1 MTTAIRSVVGKLGS
15 KYSSCCHSKGRTVA
29 NMVRVGDFQIRSSV
43 VSNYNIDR
51 DVLFSI
57 SKPPPS
63 YGYSS
68 RHPFLFG
75 NHHKKAPPVL
85 HLEYF
90 KWPGGLAGNHRVA
103 PYSMDNPNTIALAI
117 FAVREYNKEKN
128 AKLRLVRVLRAW
140 YKCSGASISYFFK
153 MEAVDK
159 GVVKVYQALVFVRS
173 RETVLRLFGL
183 LNVDNGSLLKLIFK
197 RPTTPCEGPYECIDG
212 NSSYTFFFMIYGT
225 FKCTDWHECFI
236 VISTAQRYMKMKIP
250 RKTSRNCLEEE
261 TLSTLLHVSPLR

>member
-15 KYSSCCHSKGRTVA
+15 KYSSCCHSKGRAVA

-75 NHHKKAPPVL
+75 NHHKKALPVL
-85 HLEYF
+85 QYF
-90 KWPGGLAGNHRVA
+90 KSPGGFGGGHRVA

-117 FAVREYNKEKN
+117 FAVKEYNKEKN
-128 AKLRLVRVLRAW
+128 AKLQLVRVLRAW
-140 YKCSGASISYFFK
+140 YRCTGGSISYFFT
-153 MEAVDK
+153 MEAVYK

-173 RETVLRLFGL
+173 RERELRLFGL
-183 LNVDNGSLLKLIFK
+183 LNVDNGSLLKLIVK
-197 RPTTPCEGPYECIDG
+197 GPTRSYEGLSAYIDP
-212 NSSYTFFFMIYGT
+212 
-225 FKCTDWHECFI
+225 WH
-236 VISTAQRYMKMKIP
+236 VKKKIP

-261 TLSTLLHVSPLR
+261 ILSTLLHMSPLR

>member
-1 MTTAIRSVVGKLGS
+1 MTTTIRSMVGKLGS
-15 KYSSCCHSKGRTVA
+15 KYSSCCHSKGRAVA

-43 VSNYNIDR
+43 VSNYNIDC

-57 SKPPPS
+57 SKPPSS

-85 HLEYF
+85 HLQYF
-90 KWPGGLAGNHRVA
+90 KLPREVGGGHRVA
-103 PYSMDNPNTIALAI
+103 PCFMDNPNAIALAI
-117 FAVREYNKEKN
+117 FAVKEYNKEKN
-128 AKLRLVRVLRAW
+128 AKLQLVRVLRAW
-140 YKCSGASISYFFK
+140 YRCNGASNSYFFK

-173 RETVLRLFGL
+173 RERELRLFGL
-183 LNVDNGSLLKLIFK
+183 LNFDNGSLLKLIFK
-197 RPTTPCEGPYECIDG
+197 RPTTPCQGPYECID
-212 NSSYTFFFMIYGT
+212 
-225 FKCTDWHECFI
+225 
-236 VISTAQRYMKMKIP
+236 QRYMKMKIP

-261 TLSTLLHVSPLR
+261 MLSTLLHMSPLR

>member
-1 MTTAIRSVVGKLGS
+1 MIELGEEERHMTTAIRSVVGKLGN

-57 SKPPPS
+57 SKPPTS

-140 YKCSGASISYFFK
+140 YKCSGASISYFFT

-159 GVVKVYQALVFVRS
+159 GVVKVFQALVFSRS
-173 RETVLRLFGL
+173 CERELRLFGL
-183 LNVDNGSLLKLIFK
+183 LNVDNGSLLKLIVK
-197 RPTTPCEGPYECIDG
+197 GPTKPYEGLSACI
-212 NSSYTFFFMIYGT
+212 
-225 FKCTDWHECFI
+225 
-236 VISTAQRYMKMKIP
+236 AQRYKKMKIP

-261 TLSTLLHVSPLR
+261 TLSTLLHVSPLQ

>member
-1 MTTAIRSVVGKLGS
+1 MIELGEEERHMTTAIRSVVGKLGS
-15 KYSSCCHSKGRTVA
+15 KYSPCCHSKGRTVA

-90 KWPGGLAGNHRVA
+90 KSPRV
-103 PYSMDNPNTIALAI
+103 SMILP
-117 FAVREYNKEKN
+117 FASN
-128 AKLRLVRVLRAW
+128 AE
-140 YKCSGASISYFFK
+140 
-153 MEAVDK
+153 M
-159 GVVKVYQALVFVRS
+159 
-173 RETVLRLFGL
+173 
-183 LNVDNGSLLKLIFK
+183 
-197 RPTTPCEGPYECIDG
+197 
-212 NSSYTFFFMIYGT
+212 
-225 FKCTDWHECFI
+225 
-236 VISTAQRYMKMKIP
+236 ISTFMVLLRILTQLLSYCV
-250 RKTSRNCLEEE
+250 CL
-261 TLSTLLHVSPLR
+261 

>member
-15 KYSSCCHSKGRTVA
+15 KYSSCCHSKGRAVA

-75 NHHKKAPPVL
+75 NHHKKALPVL
-85 HLEYF
+85 QYCRSPRGF
-90 KWPGGLAGNHRVA
+90 GGGHRVA

-117 FAVREYNKEKN
+117 FAVKEYNKEKN
-128 AKLRLVRVLRAW
+128 AKLQLVTVLRAW
-140 YKCSGASISYFFK
+140 YRCTGGSISYFFT
-153 MEAVDK
+153 MEAVYK

-173 RETVLRLFGL
+173 RQRELRLFGL
-183 LNVDNGSLLKLIFK
+183 LNVDNGSLLKLIVK
-197 RPTTPCEGPYECIDG
+197 GPTTSYEGLSACIDPWQV
-212 NSSYTFFFMIYGT
+212 
-225 FKCTDWHECFI
+225 K
-236 VISTAQRYMKMKIP
+236 KKIP

-261 TLSTLLHVSPLR
+261 ILSTLLHISPLR